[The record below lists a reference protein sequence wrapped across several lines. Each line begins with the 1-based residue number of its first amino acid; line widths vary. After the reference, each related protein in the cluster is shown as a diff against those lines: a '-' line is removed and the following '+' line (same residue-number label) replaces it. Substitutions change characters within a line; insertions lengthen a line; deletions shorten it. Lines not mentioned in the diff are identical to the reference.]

1 MSEEKSD
8 QQQYADILVE
18 RHPDGVAVVTINRPE
33 RLNAFS
39 RVTRSELKRALQV
52 LDEEEAVG
60 AIVLTG
66 AGERAFAA
74 GQDLAEAQHFDA
86 ERAGQWIDE
95 WGELY
100 AAMLSLAKPCIAA
113 VNGYAVGAGF
123 QVALM
128 CDLRIAAER
137 ARLGMPEVDDAI
149 PCITG
154 TWSLYNLIGHAR
166 TAELI
171 LLGRMLN
178 AHEAL
183 TWGLVTR
190 VVPNSELRADT
201 LETARQLTAKPKT
214 AVCLN
219 KQWLRTLLMREF
231 DATVAFAK
239 QAHAEA
245 FHSGAPRE
253 AMAAFLAKRQAGRS
267 R

>member
-1 MSEEKSD
+1 MSEE
-8 QQQYADILVE
+8 QYANICVE
-18 RHPDGVAVVTINRPE
+18 RRPDGVAVVTINRPE

-39 RVTRSELKRALQV
+39 RVTRSELKGALQA
-52 LDEEEAVG
+52 LDAEDAVG

-74 GQDLAEAQHFDA
+74 GQDLAEAQQFDA
-86 ERAGQWIDE
+86 ERARLWIDE

-100 AAMLSLAKPCIAA
+100 DAMLSLGKPCIAA

-128 CDLRIAAER
+128 CDLRIAAEH
-137 ARLGMPEVDDAI
+137 ARFGMPEVDDAI

-171 LLGRMLN
+171 LSSRMLN

-183 TWGLVTR
+183 NWGIVTR
-190 VVPNSELRADT
+190 VVPDSELRADA
-201 LETARQLTAKPKT
+201 LETARQLAVKPRT
-214 AVCLN
+214 AVRLN
-219 KQWLRTLLMREF
+219 KQWLRTLLMRQF
-231 DATVAFAK
+231 DATVTFAK
-239 QAHAEA
+239 HAHAEA
-245 FHSGAPRE
+245 FHSGEPRE
-253 AMAAFLAKRQAGRS
+253 AMAAFLEKRQPGRS